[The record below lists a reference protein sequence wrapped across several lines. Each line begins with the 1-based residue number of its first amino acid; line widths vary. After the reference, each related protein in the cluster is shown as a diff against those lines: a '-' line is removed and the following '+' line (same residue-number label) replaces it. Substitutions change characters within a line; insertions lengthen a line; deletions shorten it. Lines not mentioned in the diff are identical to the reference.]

1 MKPLKIIPL
10 LFFILLL
17 SCDTNS
23 IKNQEKK
30 NDINYDE
37 KGIIPRDHTFYDAK
51 GYDELLA
58 TYKLSLKQDK
68 GKHYFHN
75 LRNYCIFKLF
85 ATDIFKSSTQKERLF
100 IANELVDLKY
110 ATPNIENFYALIMF
124 QLENDE
130 IDIDKA
136 KSLAKTFEAKNK
148 RNIKSIYRSKPQQK
162 REKLNEIDDGRTA
175 VLGFERKQR
184 LLRMRKEFGSD
195 E

>member
-10 LFFILLL
+10 LFFILFL
-17 SCDTNS
+17 SCETNS
-23 IKNQEKK
+23 IKEQEKK

-100 IANELVDLKY
+100 LANELVDLKY
-110 ATPNIENFYALIMF
+110 ATPNIDNFYSLIMY
-124 QLENDE
+124 QLENNE

-136 KSLAKTFEAKNK
+136 KSLANTFKAKNK
-148 RNIKSIYRSKPQQK
+148 QNIEKIYSSKPEQK
-162 REKLNEIDDGRTA
+162 QEKLNKMNDGYTKI
-175 VLGFERKQR
+175 LLFERKQR
-184 LLRMRKEFGSD
+184 LLKKRKEFESN
-195 E
+195 